1 MGKKLSPLYAETRI
15 LLGLWTLDTSDYV
28 AKSSFV
34 PSSKGKA
41 YSDALAQ
48 LEQDE
53 SLSFQEKKNRKVYT
67 LTPAGEHR
75 LAKNL
80 ADEEFAFT
88 TNIGP
93 KVTNALLKRLRQ
105 RGEVA
110 EAAQTNGRANGN
122 GKVAEIVSAEAFSK
136 VVLKTYDRLNQDYNL
151 NDLVP
156 IYRLRREI
164 GDQVSRSEFNEWLL
178 DVQANDLVQLTGGE
192 MPNITQDQREDSLSI
207 PGGGMRFYAKRL

>member
-15 LLGLWTLDTSDYV
+15 LLSLWALDSSAYV
-28 AKSSFV
+28 SKSSFV
-34 PSSKGKA
+34 PSSKGQA
-41 YSDALAQ
+41 YSDALAR
-48 LEQDE
+48 LEQNE
-53 SLSFQEKKNRKVYT
+53 SLSFQQQKNRKVYT
-67 LTPAGEHR
+67 LTTAGKQR

-93 KVTNALLKRLRQ
+93 KVTNALLKWLRQ
-105 RGEVA
+105 RNEVI
-110 EAAQTNGRANGN
+110 EGSLTNGKAKGN
-122 GKVAEIVSAEAFSK
+122 GKVAEISSAEAFSD
-136 VVLKTYDRLNQDYNL
+136 VLLKTYDQLNQDYNL

-178 DVQANDLVQLTGGE
+178 DVQASDLVQLTGGE

>member
-15 LLGLWTLDTSDYV
+15 LLGLWALDTSVYV
-28 AKSSFV
+28 SKSSFV
-34 PSSKGKA
+34 PSSKGQA

-53 SLSFQEKKNRKVYT
+53 SLSFQQNKTRKVYT
-67 LTPAGEHR
+67 LTTAGAQR

-93 KVTNALLKRLRQ
+93 KVTNALLKWLRQ
-105 RGEVA
+105 RHEVV
-110 EAAQTNGRANGN
+110 EGSQTDGKANGN
-122 GKVAEIVSAEAFSK
+122 GKAAEIISAKAFSN
-136 VVLKTYDRLNQDYNL
+136 VLLKTYDQLNQDYNL